1 MIMHFFPDYY
11 ILLVL
16 ANDNLVDY
24 KDHNLILNDTLLD
37 KNLLILHLE
46 SIPYHFH
53 EYFLLNI
60 PSFVFQSPHMQL
72 LRYNYEF
79 LSDLFLNQIIEIHS
93 HTDNKLIYNLSIE
106 SFVWPYHL
114 HSPLRKGMCD
124 ADLKVKEFLL
134 PFQE

>member
-72 LRYNYEF
+72 L
-79 LSDLFLNQIIEIHS
+79 
-93 HTDNKLIYNLSIE
+93 
-106 SFVWPYHL
+106 
-114 HSPLRKGMCD
+114 
-124 ADLKVKEFLL
+124 
-134 PFQE
+134 